1 MDIIEGLPQGRA
13 LDILESAPILGFNSR
28 LVGTNDYRET
38 ADSDVVIIT
47 SGASRKP
54 GMSRDELLQINM
66 NIITEVADNAVNHSP
81 NCIIVMVTNPVDVM
95 TYLALQMSR
104 FPRNQVLGLSG
115 VLDGGRFSTFIAAE
129 LKAAVEDVSACVLG
143 QHGENMVVIPRLST
157 VKGKPITEILPA
169 ETIEKL
175 AARTIKGG
183 AEIIGLLKTGS
194 AFYAPSA
201 AVARMTEAIIR
212 DKKEILTC
220 AALLKGEYG
229 IEDSVIG
236 VPVKLGKNGIEQIVE
251 LELTAEEKAQLAR
264 SAEAVR
270 QVISKVKLG

>member
-66 NIITEVADNAVNHSP
+66 NIIAEVTHNVVNHSP

-95 TYLALQMSR
+95 TYLALQTSHL
-104 FPRNQVLGLSG
+104 PRNRILGLSG

-129 LKAAVEDVSACVLG
+129 LKAAVEDVSVCVLG
-143 QHGENMVVIPRLST
+143 QHGENMVVIPRLSA
-157 VKGKPITEILPA
+157 VKGKPITEILPP

-175 AARTIKGG
+175 VARTIKGG

-201 AVARMTEAIIR
+201 AVARMTEAIIL
-212 DKKEILTC
+212 DKKEVLTC
-220 AALLKGEYG
+220 AAYLKGEYG
-229 IEDSVIG
+229 IEDTIIG
-236 VPVKLGKNGIEQIVE
+236 VPLKLGKNGIEQIVE

-270 QVISKVKLG
+270 ELIEGMKLS

>member
-28 LVGTNDYRET
+28 LAGTNDYRET